1 MRKYFALVLALTLM
15 ATMFVGIASAE
26 TSSVN
31 WQAYSGSKIQVMF
44 NQHNYQKAVTDY
56 GKMEEFEKLTGID
69 VEFSVTP
76 EENYFDKLNIA
87 LSSKSGEPDIFM
99 TGAYQVW
106 EYASAGYMEP
116 LEKYYSD
123 PAVTEASYNFA
134 DFYPG
139 VVGTLAWDCV
149 PGHPVGGGSQWA
161 LPMGYELNNIAYNKK
176 YFDEKGIKLPTTT
189 GELLELSKSLKEWN
203 GTGSYGIAVR
213 GTRNWATIH
222 PGYMTLFSTWGAKD
236 FEIEDG
242 KLVCKLDS
250 PEAIAMTDYW
260 VKLIVEGS
268 SPQWAT
274 FTWYEAGSH
283 LGAGVTAMLYDAT
296 CNGYFQNYPSGASA
310 ESGNLGWFAGVVPD
324 GSGLTEKDIK
334 SNVWVWS
341 MGMNANSDNKGAAWL
356 FLQYFTSPEF
366 MLFSGTEGACA
377 DSPRKSVAESDA
389 YKDIV
394 GKSSGYLEALDVL
407 LPNATIQFTP
417 QPYFFETTTEW
428 AATLQ
433 DLVEQYRTTG
443 TCDTAGS
450 MKALKEK
457 LDIAVEDLNLG

>member
-1 MRKYFALVLALTLM
+1 MRKCFALVLALVLM
-15 ATMFVGIASAE
+15 SAVFAGVGSAE
-26 TSSVN
+26 SSQID
-31 WQAYSGSKIQVMF
+31 WQAYSGTKLQVMF
-44 NQHNYQKAVTDY
+44 NQHNYQKAITDY

-87 LSSKSGEPDIFM
+87 LSSKSGEPDVFM

-116 LEKYYSD
+116 LENYISD
-123 PAVTEASYNFA
+123 PTKTEASYDFA

-139 VVGTLAWDCV
+139 VVGTLAWDCIA
-149 PGHPVGGGSQWA
+149 GHPVGSGSQWA

-176 YFDEKGIKLPTTT
+176 YFDENNLKLPTTT
-189 GELLELSKSLKEWN
+189 SELLELSKGLQGWS
-203 GTGSYGIAVR
+203 GAGSYGIAVR

-222 PGYMTLFSTWGAKD
+222 PAYMTLFSTWGAKD

-242 KLVCKLDS
+242 RLVCKLDS
-250 PEAIAMTDYW
+250 EEAIAMTDYW
-260 VKLIVEGS
+260 VKLVVEGS

-274 FTWYEAGSH
+274 FTWYEAGAH
-283 LGAGVTAMLYDAT
+283 LGAGVAGILYDAT
-296 CNGYFQNYPSGASA
+296 CNGYFQNYPEGASA
-310 ESGNLGWFAGVVPD
+310 QAGNLAWHPGVVPD
-324 GSGLTEKDIK
+324 GMGLTENDIK

-341 MGMNANSDNKGAAWL
+341 MGMNVNSDNKGAAWL

-377 DSPRKSVAESDA
+377 DSPRVSVADSEA
-389 YKDIV
+389 YVSVV
-394 GKSSGYLEALDVL
+394 GKSTGYLEALAVL
-407 LPNATIQFTP
+407 LPKATIQFTP

-433 DLVEQYRTTG
+433 DLVEAYRTTG
-443 TCDTAGS
+443 SCDTAGA
-450 MKALKEK
+450 MKALKAK
-457 LDIAVEDLNLG
+457 LDIAVEDIQVG

>member
-1 MRKYFALVLALTLM
+1 MRKCFALVLALVLM
-15 ATMFVGIASAE
+15 SAMFAGVGSAE
-26 TSSVN
+26 SSQID
-31 WQAYSGSKIQVMF
+31 WQAYSGTKLQVMF
-44 NQHNYQKAVTDY
+44 NQHNYQKAITDY

-87 LSSKSGEPDIFM
+87 LSSKSGEPDVFM

-116 LEKYYSD
+116 LEGYIND
-123 PAVTEASYNFA
+123 PTKTEASYNFA

-149 PGHPVGGGSQWA
+149 AGHPVGSGSQWA

-176 YFDEKGIKLPTTT
+176 HFDDNNLKLPTTT
-189 GELLELSKSLKEWN
+189 SELLELSKSLQGWS
-203 GTGSYGIAVR
+203 GAGSYGIAVR

-222 PGYMTLFSTWGAKD
+222 PAYMTLFSTWGAKD
-236 FEIEDG
+236 FDIEDG
-242 KLVCKLDS
+242 RLVCKLDS
-250 PEAIAMTDYW
+250 EEAIAMTDYW
-260 VKLIVEGS
+260 VRLVVEGS

-274 FTWYEAGSH
+274 FTWYEAGAH
-283 LGAGVTAMLYDAT
+283 LGAGVAGILYDAT
-296 CNGYFQNYPSGASA
+296 CNGYFQNYPEGASA
-310 ESGNLGWFAGVVPD
+310 QSGNLAWHPGVVPD
-324 GSGLTEKDIK
+324 GMGLTESDIK

-377 DSPRKSVAESDA
+377 DSPRASVAESEA
-389 YKDIV
+389 YTSVV
-394 GKSSGYLEALDVL
+394 GKSTGYLEALAVL
-407 LPNATIQFTP
+407 LPKATIQFTP

-433 DLVEQYRTTG
+433 DLVEAYRTTG
-443 TCDTAGS
+443 SCDTAGA
-450 MKALKEK
+450 MQALKAK
-457 LDIAVEDLNLG
+457 LDIAVEDIPVD

>member
-1 MRKYFALVLALTLM
+1 MKKYFALVLALTLM
-15 ATMFVGIASAE
+15 ATLFVSVASAE
-26 TSSVN
+26 GSKVN

-56 GKMEEFEKLTGID
+56 GKLEEFEKLTGID

-87 LSSKSGEPDIFM
+87 LSSKSGEPDVFM

-116 LEKYYSD
+116 LEGYIND
-123 PAVTEASYNFA
+123 PAQTEASYNFA

-149 PGHPVGGGSQWA
+149 AGHPVGSGSQWA

-236 FEIEDG
+236 FAIEDG

-283 LGAGVTAMLYDAT
+283 LGAGVAAMLYDAT
-296 CNGYFQNYPSGASA
+296 CNGYFQNYPAGASA
-310 ESGNLGWFAGVVPD
+310 QSGNLGWYAGVVPD

-356 FLQYFTSPEF
+356 FLQYFTSPEY
-366 MLFSGTEGACA
+366 MLFSGTDGACA

-389 YKDIV
+389 YKSVV
-394 GKSSGYLEALDVL
+394 GKSFGYLEALDVL

-443 TCDTAGS
+443 SCDTAGA
-450 MKALKEK
+450 MKALKQK
-457 LDIAVEDLNLG
+457 LDIAVEDLVVG

>member
-1 MRKYFALVLALTLM
+1 MRKCFALVLALVLVS
-15 ATMFVGIASAE
+15 AMFAGVGSAE
-26 TSSVN
+26 SSQID
-31 WQAYSGSKIQVMF
+31 WQAYSGTKLQVMF
-44 NQHNYQKAVTDY
+44 NQHNYQKAITDY

-87 LSSKSGEPDIFM
+87 LSSKSGEPDVFM

-116 LEKYYSD
+116 LEGYIND
-123 PAVTEASYNFA
+123 PTKTEASYNFA

-149 PGHPVGGGSQWA
+149 AGHPVGSGSQWA

-176 YFDEKGIKLPTTT
+176 HFDENNLKLPTTT
-189 GELLELSKSLKEWN
+189 SELLELSKSLQGWS
-203 GTGSYGIAVR
+203 GAGSYGIAVR

-222 PGYMTLFSTWGAKD
+222 PAYMTLFSTWGAKD

-242 KLVCKLDS
+242 RLVCKLDS
-250 PEAIAMTDYW
+250 EEAIAMTDYW
-260 VKLIVEGS
+260 VRLVVEGS

-274 FTWYEAGSH
+274 FTWYEAGAH
-283 LGAGVTAMLYDAT
+283 LGAGVAGILYDAT
-296 CNGYFQNYPSGASA
+296 CNGYFQNYPEGASA
-310 ESGNLGWFAGVVPD
+310 QSGNLAWHPGVVPD
-324 GSGLTEKDIK
+324 GMGLTESDIK

-377 DSPRKSVAESDA
+377 DSPRASVAESEA
-389 YKDIV
+389 YTSVV
-394 GKSSGYLEALDVL
+394 GKSTGYLEALAVL
-407 LPNATIQFTP
+407 LPKATIQFTP

-433 DLVEQYRTTG
+433 DLVEAYRTTG
-443 TCDTAGS
+443 SCDTAGA
-450 MKALKEK
+450 MQALKAK
-457 LDIAVEDLNLG
+457 LDIAVEDIPVD

>member
-1 MRKYFALVLALTLM
+1 MKKLFALVLALTMM
-15 ATMFVGIASAE
+15 ATMFVGLASAE
-26 TSSVN
+26 ASEVD
-31 WQAYSGSKIQVMF
+31 WRAYEGTKIQVMF
-44 NQHNYQKAVTDY
+44 NQHNYQKAITDY
-56 GKMEEFEKLTGID
+56 GKMDDFTEKTGIE

-116 LEKYYSD
+116 LEGYIAD
-123 PAVTEASYNFA
+123 PAQTEATYNFD

-149 PGHPVGGGSQWA
+149 AGHPVGSGSQWS

-176 YFDEKGIKLPTTT
+176 YFDENDIKLPATTS
-189 GELLELSKSLKEWN
+189 ELLELSKSLMEWS

-242 KLVCKLDS
+242 RLVCKLDS
-250 PEAIAMTDYW
+250 EESVAMTDYW

-274 FTWYEAGSH
+274 FTWYEAGAH
-283 LGAGVTAMLYDAT
+283 LGAGVAAMLYDAT
-296 CNGYFQNYPSGASA
+296 CNGYFQNYPEGASA
-310 ESGNLGWFAGVVPD
+310 ESGNLGWYAGVVPD
-324 GSGLTEKDIK
+324 GSGLAETDILLQRP
-334 SNVWVWS
+334 WVWS

-366 MLFSGTEGACA
+366 MLFSGTRGACA
-377 DSPRKSVAESDA
+377 DSPRA
-389 YKDIV
+389 
-394 GKSSGYLEALDVL
+394 SS
-407 LPNATIQFTP
+407 
-417 QPYFFETTTEW
+417 
-428 AATLQ
+428 
-433 DLVEQYRTTG
+433 
-443 TCDTAGS
+443 
-450 MKALKEK
+450 
-457 LDIAVEDLNLG
+457 

>member
-1 MRKYFALVLALTLM
+1 MKKLITLVLALVMVLGM
-15 ATMFVGIASAE
+15 ATVGYAID
-26 TSSVN
+26 
-31 WQAYSGSKIQVMF
+31 WRAYEGTTLQVYL
-44 NQHNYQKAVTDY
+44 NQHNYQAAITNY
-56 GKMEEFEKLTGID
+56 GKLEEFQELTGITVD
-69 VEFSVTP
+69 YNVTP
-76 EENYFDKLNIA
+76 EENYFDRLNIA
-87 LSSKSGEPDIFM
+87 LSSMSGSVDVFM

-106 EYASAGYMEP
+106 DYASSGYMEP
-116 LEKYYSD
+116 LEGYIND
-123 PAVTEASYNFA
+123 PAKTEETYNFA

-149 PGHPVGGGSQWA
+149 PGHAVGSGSQWA
-161 LPMGYELNNIAYNKK
+161 LPMGYELNNICYNHK
-176 YFDEKGIKLPTTT
+176 YFTENNIALPETTS
-189 GELLELSKSLKEWN
+189 ELLALATSLQEWN

-236 FEIEDG
+236 FEVEGD

-250 PEAIAMTDYW
+250 EEAIAMTDYW

-274 FTWYEAGSH
+274 FTWYEAGAH
-283 LGAGVTAMLYDAT
+283 QGAGVAAMLYDAT
-296 CNGYFQNYPSGASA
+296 CNGYFQNYPADASA
-310 ESGNLGWFAGVVPD
+310 EAGNLGWFPGVVPD
-324 GSGLTEKDIK
+324 GMGLTAADIK

-341 MGMNANSDNKGAAWL
+341 LAMNSYSDAKDAAWL
-356 FLQYFTSPEF
+356 FIQYFTSPEY

-377 DSPRKSVAESDA
+377 DSPRASVAESEE
-389 YKDIV
+389 YISVV
-394 GKSSGYLEALDVL
+394 GQSVGYLEALEVL

-433 DLVEQYRTTG
+433 DLVEAYRTTG
-443 TCDTAGS
+443 TCDTAGA
-450 MKALKEK
+450 MQALKAR
-457 LDIAVEDLNLG
+457 LDIAVSDIVVG